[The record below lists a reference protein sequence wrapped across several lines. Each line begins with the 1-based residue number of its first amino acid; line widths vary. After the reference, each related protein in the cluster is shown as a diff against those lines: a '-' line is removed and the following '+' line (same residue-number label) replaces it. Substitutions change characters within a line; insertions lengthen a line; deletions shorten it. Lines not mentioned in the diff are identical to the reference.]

1 MYLDPQHW
9 PCQISV
15 QRSFTLFLTSRSP
28 HIALQYCTGTTS
40 QLHPLSAFHSSPFSS
55 LYITFS
61 LLNLVKLHN
70 KTILVVKSI
79 KETVGTAD
87 SRPQA
92 SRSLSSFTSPPVGI
106 SCPLPWDDPQY
117 RHGRLGRRGSR
128 TADSRPGPGS
138 GCCSRG
144 PNNIWI
150 HLQVIKIRTGTV
162 RY

>member
-92 SRSLSSFTSPPVGI
+92 SRSLSSFTSPPFRYFLSITLRRSSI
-106 SCPLPWDDPQY
+106 SSWPPREKRQ
-117 RHGRLGRRGSR
+117 
-128 TADSRPGPGS
+128 
-138 GCCSRG
+138 
-144 PNNIWI
+144 PNS
-150 HLQVIKIRTGTV
+150 
-162 RY
+162 